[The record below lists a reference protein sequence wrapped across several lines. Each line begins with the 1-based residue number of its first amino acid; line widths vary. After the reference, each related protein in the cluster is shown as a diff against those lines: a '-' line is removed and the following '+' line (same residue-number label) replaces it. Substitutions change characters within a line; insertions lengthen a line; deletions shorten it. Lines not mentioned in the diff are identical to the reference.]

1 MTPIELT
8 NMILGIVISVGTIIS
23 ITALGVRWLVKHYF
37 DEIKKELKPNSGSS
51 LKDQVTR
58 LESRMDKADTLRK
71 DTYLRVEKLD
81 RKIDDLYD
89 KFIDYLSDKNK

>member
-1 MTPIELT
+1 MTPVETT

-23 ITALGVRWLVKHYF
+23 ITAMGVRWLVKHYF

-58 LESRMDKADTLRK
+58 LEEQH
-71 DTYLRVEKLD
+71 VKLEA
-81 RKIDDLYD
+81 KIDDLYD
-89 KFIDYLSDKNK
+89 KFIDYLGNAPKKTTRTKKD

>member
-1 MTPIELT
+1 MTPVET
-8 NMILGIVISVGTIIS
+8 ANMILGIVISVGTIIS

-58 LESRMDKADTLRK
+58 LEEQH
-71 DTYLRVEKLD
+71 VKLES
-81 RKIDDLYD
+81 KIDDLYD
-89 KFIDYLSDKNK
+89 KFIDYLANSPKKTTRTKKD

>member
-1 MTPIELT
+1 MTPVET
-8 NMILGIVISVGTIIS
+8 ANMILGIVISVGTIIS

-58 LESRMDKADTLRK
+58 LE
-71 DTYLRVEKLD
+71 EQHIKLES
-81 RKIDDLYD
+81 KIDDLYD
-89 KFIDYLSDKNK
+89 KFIEYLANNPKRTTRNNKN

>member
-37 DEIKKELKPNSGSS
+37 DEIKKEFKPNGGGS
-51 LKDQVTR
+51 LKDQVNR
-58 LESRMDKADTLRK
+58 LEARMDKADTLRK
-71 DTYLRVEKLD
+71 DTYLRVEKLE
-81 RKIDDLYD
+81 RKIDDFYD
-89 KFIDYLSDKNK
+89 KFLDYLSDKNN